1 MLSPSCAKLS
11 NYDGEK
17 NTMNEKKEYASS
29 TLGISSRPS
38 CEFIPHNADSKA
50 KAKLR
55 RNVKTLDEAIAA
67 AESIVD
73 YSNRPRRPLA
83 EYVDVERVSP
93 KKLEGRRNEGRV
105 SPKRRYERGD

>member
-1 MLSPSCAKLS
+1 MLSPSCAKLP

-17 NTMNEKKEYASS
+17 NTMNEKKEYASL

-38 CEFIPHNADSKA
+38 CEFIPHNMDSEA

-55 RNVKTLDEAIAA
+55 RLRHTDEAIAA

-93 KKLEGRRNEGRV
+93 KRLEDRRKSSLTE
-105 SPKRRYERGD
+105 ETI